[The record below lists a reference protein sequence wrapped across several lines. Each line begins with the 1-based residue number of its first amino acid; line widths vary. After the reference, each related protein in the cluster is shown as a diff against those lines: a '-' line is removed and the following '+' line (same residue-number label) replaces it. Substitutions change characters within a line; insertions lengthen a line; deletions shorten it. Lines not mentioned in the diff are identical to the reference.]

1 MAEPGSNSPSQR
13 PFLYR
18 LRHPIVAAWGIF
30 AALLLVGVW
39 WLAGSGAWSPETVR
53 VQSAAAVAAADSV
66 SGMAVPSSAAP
77 LQTST
82 RREILPDA
90 VALGLA
96 TFRGAAP
103 DGRLHVNGANQL
115 IIDRQLRYWLDS
127 WLSVQ
132 GELSLEQVLELI
144 TERMNQL
151 PDPGRT
157 EALALLDAYL
167 GYRNQLASYDDRTG
181 RSLTSGDLEALQQ
194 RLDWTER
201 LRLQWFTAAVSQAF
215 FAQDDILDQR
225 FLAQQALRQAANANA
240 NAHTN
245 TEDDSNSTM
254 VLEQQLQ
261 ALEQQLAPELQQAR
275 SQSRR
280 LITLQQGEQQLA
292 RQGAD
297 SDTLQQWRGDQFG
310 EQAAQRLAVL
320 DQQRQLWQQRLQD
333 YATLSGKL
341 SGQLSGQQ
349 GEQALARYR
358 TEHFTTTEQKRLKAA
373 LQLLP

>member
-1 MAEPGSNSPSQR
+1 
-13 PFLYR
+13 
-18 LRHPIVAAWGIF
+18 
-30 AALLLVGVW
+30 
-39 WLAGSGAWSPETVR
+39 
-53 VQSAAAVAAADSV
+53 
-66 SGMAVPSSAAP
+66 
-77 LQTST
+77 
-82 RREILPDA
+82 LPDA

-225 FLAQQALRQAANANA
+225 FLAQQALRQAANT

-297 SDTLQQWRGDQFG
+297 SDTLQQWRSAQFG

-333 YATLSGKL
+333 YATL